1 MIFMRKHNKTNDQF
15 FVQHF
20 STLTT
25 RWQQSFR
32 PALHYACGSFV
43 CQTWLHPVISTSSP
57 EHSLTCCPCVYI
69 PPSQFLKKNLITWL
83 TECSGG
89 MSCGCELGWKRNI
102 HKLNLSINSLTVWDT
117 TLWVSG
123 GGGIVCRMRIFLFIF
138 WTRYFLEFGTLSE
151 AGKVGL
157 RCGAPPAVQSIF
169 KYVWALLSQYCWNC
183 VNQNFQIP

>member
-1 MIFMRKHNKTNDQF
+1 MTAKL
-15 FVQHF
+15 
-20 STLTT
+20 STCAT
-25 RWQQSFR
+25 
-32 PALHYACGSFV
+32 LHMWFV
-43 CQTWLHPVISTSSP
+43 CLPNLIISR
-57 EHSLTCCPCVYI
+57 HI
-69 PPSQFLKKNLITWL
+69 SQFTCTQSDMLPVGVYSTIPSKKKKNLITWL

-102 HKLNLSINSLTVWDT
+102 HKLNLSINSLTVWDS

-123 GGGIVCRMRIFLFIF
+123 GRGVVCRMRIFLFIF
-138 WTRYFLEFGTLSE
+138 WTRYFLEFGILSE